1 MSTKEKILE
10 CAITLF
16 SERGYVAVSVRD
28 IARAVGVRES
38 ALYKHFQNKQA
49 ILDEIVMLAKEKMD
63 AFYGDLYRK
72 YEQED
77 EWGDM
82 VPVIEKKDFES
93 ICMELFLF
101 MQNDKIVSA
110 FGKILVMEQYHNE
123 ELARMF
129 HNLWIDRPVEYISHA
144 LSVMIT
150 NRELIKMD
158 SYVLAM
164 EFYSPIFMLQFRY
177 DRAEKAFP
185 ILLTHITNFIQIYAK

>member
-10 CAITLF
+10 CALTLF

-49 ILDEIVMLAKEKMD
+49 ILDEIVTLAKEKMD

>member
-49 ILDEIVMLAKEKMD
+49 ILDEIVTLAKEKMD